1 MNISTWIFLIYIL
14 LKHMRFLLLVLSFSS
29 SLFCKEIQPIDYI
42 RVSTVEP
49 DTSKELEDAYN
60 NDEGSKSNKELSEE
74 EFVDEA
80 YKSIAYWEGIT
91 HTERFDETDFTVGLE
106 DLVNKIISNSAP
118 RVTIDDVYEWTH
130 FENSG
135 TTYEYNQKY
144 SLLVSTLNDKIEELY
159 ASELSYAE
167 NLYELSKDPEDNY
180 TSSYLDYG
188 QYVDLVKRK
197 QETWKAYMDAS
208 SDERYWGGGS
218 GASMRAMIDMV
229 EKQIFRLNELKIILK

>member
-1 MNISTWIFLIYIL
+1 M
-14 LKHMRFLLLVLSFSS
+14 
-29 SLFCKEIQPIDYI
+29 
-42 RVSTVEP
+42 
-49 DTSKELEDAYN
+49 
-60 NDEGSKSNKELSEE
+60 
-74 EFVDEA
+74 
-80 YKSIAYWEGIT
+80 
-91 HTERFDETDFTVGLE
+91 
-106 DLVNKIISNSAP
+106 NKIISNSAP

-130 FENSG
+130 LENSG

-197 QETWKAYMDAS
+197 QETWEAYMDAS

-229 EKQIFRLNELKIILK
+229 EKQIFRLNELKVILK